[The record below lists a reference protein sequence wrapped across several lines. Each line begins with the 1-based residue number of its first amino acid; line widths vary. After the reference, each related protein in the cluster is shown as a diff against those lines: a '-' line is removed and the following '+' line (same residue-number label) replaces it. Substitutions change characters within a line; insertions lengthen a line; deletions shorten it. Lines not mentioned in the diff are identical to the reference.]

1 MWKTMCI
8 HEYMQVKILILLC
21 EAVILGD
28 FGLLFVEKSIGT
40 VDNFMQ
46 PPIVE
51 KLKTHRK
58 GVVCPL
64 LQGVKKIVQISEFAF
79 FNHIFCVRREGK
91 WTVKWDARKAL

>member
-1 MWKTMCI
+1 MCI

-64 LQGVKKIVQISEFAF
+64 LQGVKRLCKSPNLHFLTTF
-79 FNHIFCVRREGK
+79 FV
-91 WTVKWDARKAL
+91 